1 MLEVMKL
8 LRLIAL
14 VAGLLAVTVG
24 QANANS
30 ITGPA
35 LVFAEWNVLKA
46 NEPAPAPAWS
56 ERRGVI
62 GRVLSES
69 GADVIGLAEATEHP
83 VAESRSQW
91 TDIQQL
97 VAPAGYVAPKLDVNE
112 CTFRVPCTHTSAL
125 LFRGSTVEQV
135 TFPNGNT
142 SAGATR
148 LGSMVEGM
156 TDDGGLRKV
165 VWAYLRGRN
174 GTGTFLAIAAH
185 LPTQKDAAHENDR
198 VVWANALTGWVQ
210 AMNAQ
215 RGITAP
221 TILMADVNSYAF
233 RQPQGAQFVLE
244 QAGWRDAYVT
254 AQKKLGARY
263 ATINVT
269 PSTRNAAGF
278 PRKPYAYSSKRAP
291 TRIDYIFTLGA
302 ATATEYETVVRLL
315 ANGTFDPLYRGS
327 DHNMIRAR
335 IVFTGGA

>member
-1 MLEVMKL
+1 M
-8 LRLIAL
+8 LRLIVL
-14 VAGLLAVTVG
+14 VAGLLAATVG
-24 QANANS
+24 PAHANS

-35 LVFAEWNVLKA
+35 LVFVEWNVLKA
-46 NEPAPAPAWS
+46 NEPAPVPSWS
-56 ERRGVI
+56 ERRVVI

-69 GADVIGLAEATEHP
+69 GADVIGLNEATEHP

-97 VAPAGYVAPKLDVNE
+97 VAPAGYVAPTLDSNE
-112 CTFRVPCTHTSAL
+112 CTFRAPCTHTSAL
-125 LFRGSTVEQV
+125 LFRASTVEQV
-135 TFPNGNT
+135 TFSNGT
-142 SAGATR
+142 PDAGATR
-148 LGSMVEGM
+148 LGSMVPGLSE
-156 TDDGGLRKV
+156 DGGLRMV

-174 GTGTFLAIAAH
+174 GTGPFLAIAAH
-185 LPTQKDAAHENDR
+185 LPTQKDEVHENDR
-198 VVWANALTGWVQ
+198 MVWARGLTGWVQ

-215 RGITAP
+215 RGIDVPAV
-221 TILMADVNSYAF
+221 LMADLNSYAF

-254 AQKKLGARY
+254 AQTKLGARY

-278 PRKPYAYSSKRAP
+278 PPKPYAYSSKRAP

-315 ANGTFDPLYRGS
+315 PDGTFDPQFRGS

-335 IVFTGGA
+335 VVFTGGA